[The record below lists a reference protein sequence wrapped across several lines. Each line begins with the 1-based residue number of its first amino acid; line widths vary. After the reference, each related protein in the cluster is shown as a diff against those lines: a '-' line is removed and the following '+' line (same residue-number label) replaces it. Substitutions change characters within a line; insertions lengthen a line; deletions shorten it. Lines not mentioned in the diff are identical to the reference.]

1 MNKLVK
7 YNLEKDRNI
16 INFMFT
22 KDRFFKYVFLSQD
35 KDSLYLC
42 NLLFRELLKEEYKN
56 IVSINTHF
64 LAKEDEKEMIS
75 DALFDVGDKIRVN
88 IEMQNNIYNEMDT
101 RFDMYLSKMFFE
113 GIKDYSQA
121 KKALQILFI
130 NSYSQDDELIKRCTF
145 KDDHCITTTKS
156 WTRITIYLKQ
166 IKKIVAIKGI
176 EELNEFEKL
185 IYIFAQGN
193 IYDIIESEKRTGKR
207 TSMVEIMERKTDDFL
222 SLLDEKMR
230 LFNEYHKELEQ
241 RARIEQGIKLE
252 KENSKKM
259 LELENKK
266 NKRKNLDLLL
276 KISNMQ
282 NIDIKLLIM
291 SLELPKDEQEKYLSL
306 LEI

>member
-1 MNKLVK
+1 M
-7 YNLEKDRNI
+7 
-16 INFMFT
+16 
-22 KDRFFKYVFLSQD
+22 
-35 KDSLYLC
+35 
-42 NLLFRELLKEEYKN
+42 LFRELLKEEYKN

-166 IKKIVAIKGI
+166 IKKIVTIKGI
-176 EELNEFEKL
+176 DELNEFEKL
-185 IYIFAQGN
+185 IYIFAYGN

-207 TSMVEIMERKTDDFL
+207 TRMVEIMERKTDDFL

-241 RARIEQGIKLE
+241 RSRIEQGIEKGIKQGLEQGIKLE

-291 SLELPKDEQEKYLSL
+291 SLELPKEEQDEYLEL
-306 LEI
+306 LNA